1 MKYFYT
7 LIFFGSTFFFCT
19 GHKNEISIDR
29 EALHPEAKKDN
40 KIPYDSLRTLI
51 EERRNIFSSAYLQ
64 AESDSAR
71 KKVVKESKDYLI
83 SMLTDTVFPYWF
95 GTNWAFSGITEKPN
109 NGYIACGY
117 FVSTT
122 LKHVGF
128 KLNRYKL
135 AQQAS
140 ALIAKSV
147 SGTGNISTLKTIP
160 EVKKNMESRA
170 DGLYVL
176 GLDYHVGFL
185 LKEKDELFFIHSN
198 YLAPRKVTREK
209 FSISEAVL
217 LSDIFVI
224 GEILSDKN
232 VEKWLKQEIFV
243 VQTK

>member
-7 LIFFGSTFFFCT
+7 LILFASTFFFCT
-19 GHKNEISIDR
+19 GHKNEIHAD
-29 EALHPEAKKDN
+29 LEAKQEN
-40 KIPYDSLRTLI
+40 KIPYDSLRGQI
-51 EERRNIFSSAYLQ
+51 EERRNKFSTTYLE
-64 AESDSAR
+64 AKSDSAR
-71 KKVVKESKDYLI
+71 KEVIKESKDYLI
-83 SMLTDTVFPYWF
+83 SILTDTVFPYWY
-95 GTNWAFSGITEKPN
+95 GTDWAFSGITEKPN
-109 NGYIACGY
+109 SGYIACGY

-122 LKHVGF
+122 LKHAGF

-147 SGTGNISTLKTIP
+147 SGPGNTSTFKTIT
-160 EVKKNMESRA
+160 EVKKIMESRP

-209 FSISEAVL
+209 FSFSEAVQ
-217 LSDIFVI
+217 LSDIFVV
-224 GEILSDKN
+224 GEILTDKN
-232 VEKWLKQEIFV
+232 VEKWLKLETFV
-243 VQTK
+243 VYTK